1 MLEIRGHF
9 DGTQILFDEPC
20 EIPPNSKVII
30 KVLPTEEETD
40 WLLLGKKN
48 FARAYADDEPEY
60 PLEKIK
66 TLNLKY
72 ELKNF
77 SL

>member
-9 DGTQILFDEPC
+9 DGKQILFDEPC
-20 EIPPNSKVII
+20 ELPPNTKVII
-30 KVLPTEEETD
+30 RVLPNDEEED
-40 WLLLGKKN
+40 WLSLGMKS

-66 TLNLKY
+66 EFNPDY
-72 ELKNF
+72 EGR
-77 SL
+77 

>member
-20 EIPPNSKVII
+20 ELPPNTKVII
-30 KVLPTEEETD
+30 KVLPNDEDAD
-40 WLLLGKKN
+40 WLSLGKKS

-66 TLNLKY
+66 DLNPEY
-72 ELKNF
+72 EG
-77 SL
+77 S

>member
-20 EIPPNSKVII
+20 ELPPNTKVII
-30 KVLPTEEETD
+30 KVLPDDKETTD
-40 WLLLGKKN
+40 WLLLGKKS
-48 FARAYADDEPEY
+48 FARAYSDDEPEY

-66 TLNLKY
+66 EMNPEY
-72 ELKNF
+72 EG
-77 SL
+77 S

>member
-20 EIPPNSKVII
+20 ELPPNTKVII
-30 KVLPTEEETD
+30 KVLPNDEDAD
-40 WLLLGKKN
+40 WLSLGKKS
-48 FARAYADDEPEY
+48 FALAYADDEPEY

-66 TLNLKY
+66 ELNPEY
-72 ELKNF
+72 EG
-77 SL
+77 S